1 MHVGISMSVSE
12 QHGNFGAL
20 ARKMEELGFESVWLP
35 EHPVIPV
42 HHNSK
47 YGGSPDGSVPLGM
60 RLLVNPLIA
69 LSYAAAATSTI
80 KLGTAINLVTE
91 HDPLDLAKQISTL
104 DMYSGGR
111 FMFGIGTGWFREEA
125 EALGVDFDHRG
136 AQAREHVLAMKEL
149 WTKDEAEFHGR
160 YVDFSAMYCYPKP
173 AQKPHPP
180 VLIGGSAK
188 NVLKRVVEWGDGWI
202 PLRVE
207 PEELKTARATLT
219 RLAEEAGRD
228 PASVDIT
235 IHGQPAD
242 RDLMRRFEEAGAD
255 RVLVRASA
263 PDHDSSLKEIEE
275 LAAKVLG

>member
-207 PEELKTARATLT
+207 PAEIKTARATLT

-275 LAAKVLG
+275 LAAKILE

>member
-1 MHVGISMSVSE
+1 MHVGINISISE

-20 ARKMEELGFESVWLP
+20 ARKMEEMGFESVWLP

-42 HHNSK
+42 RHSSK
-47 YGGSPDGSVPLGM
+47 YGGTPDGSVPVGM
-60 RLLVNPLIA
+60 RSLVNPLIA
-69 LSYAAAATSTI
+69 LSYAAAATSSI
-80 KLGTAINLVTE
+80 RLGTAINLVTE
-91 HDPLDLAKQISTL
+91 HHPLDLAKQISTL

-136 AQAREHVLAMKEL
+136 TQAREHVLAMKEL

-173 AQKPHPP
+173 TQKPHPP

-188 NVLKRVVEWGDGWI
+188 NVLNRVVQWGDGWI
-202 PLRVE
+202 PIRVE
-207 PEELKTARATLT
+207 PDEIKTARATLT

-228 PASVDIT
+228 PASIDIT
-235 IHGQPAD
+235 IHSLPAD
-242 RDLMRRFEEAGAD
+242 RDLIRRFEEAGAN

-263 PDHDSSLKEIEE
+263 PDHDGSLKEIEE

>member
-1 MHVGISMSVSE
+1 MQIGINMSVSE

-20 ARKMEELGFESVWLP
+20 AQKMEKLGFESVWLP

-42 HHNSK
+42 HHNSR
-47 YGGSPDGSVPLGM
+47 YGGTPDGSVPVGM
-60 RLLVNPLIA
+60 RTLVNPLIA
-69 LSYAAAATSTI
+69 LTYAAASTSTL

-91 HDPLDLAKQISTL
+91 HHPLDLAKQISTL

-111 FMFGIGTGWFREEA
+111 FIFGIGTGWFREEA
-125 EALGVDFDHRG
+125 EALGVDFDHR
-136 AQAREHVLAMKEL
+136 ATQAREHVLAMKEL

-173 AQKPHPP
+173 TQKPHPP

-202 PLRVE
+202 PIRIE
-207 PEELKTARATLT
+207 PEEIKTARATLT
-219 RLAEEAGRD
+219 RLSEEAGRD
-228 PASVDIT
+228 PASIDIT
-235 IHGQPAD
+235 IHSQPAD
-242 RDLMRRFEEAGAD
+242 LDLIKRFEEAGAN

-263 PDHDSSLKEIEE
+263 PGHDSSIEEIEQ

>member
-207 PEELKTARATLT
+207 PEEIKTARATLT